1 MYLKAIQNFIIG
13 NIVQNFIIGNRGRAD
28 GRTDGRTDGRK
39 GGRTDGRADGQMHNG
54 HVKLGDLGCA
64 KNIPDA
70 VAKTI
75 SGLDMYAFYI
85 K

>member
-1 MYLKAIQNFIIG
+1 M
-13 NIVQNFIIGNRGRAD
+13 
-28 GRTDGRTDGRK
+28 
-39 GGRTDGRADGQMHNG
+39 GGRMHNG

-70 VAKTI
+70 VAKKI